1 MSVAAPAQVRPRRRQ
16 PRRFN
21 RLAIPVLAAALL
33 MLLDGAWREHRVYDP
48 DTEEF
53 GLLGFTRVTDR
64 QMVVDATFGGV
75 TRRNARLYSTYDRSA
90 PQGKRACPT

>member
-1 MSVAAPAQVRPRRRQ
+1 MSAAAPAPACARRRQ

-33 MLLDGAWREHRVYDP
+33 MLLAGAGRDHKVYDP

-64 QMVVDATFGGV
+64 QMVVDTTFGGV